1 MVVRP
6 SGRAPHQLR
15 AISLEPGFAKYAEGS
30 CMARFGD
37 THVLCTA
44 TVEEKV
50 PPFLRNT
57 GSGWI
62 TAEYGMLPR
71 STHTRTEREASRGRQ
86 TGRTQEIQ
94 RLIGRSLR
102 AVTNLK
108 ALGERQIR
116 IDCDVLQA
124 DGGTRTAAITGS
136 YVALTLALEGLLT
149 RQTLAASPLTDSV
162 AAVSCGIAG
171 GVPVLDLDYAE
182 DSAADADANFVLTGT
197 GGIVEVQATAEKT
210 VFAEPEF
217 MQLLLLARK
226 GIGELLAHQKKVL
239 GFA

>member
-1 MVVRP
+1 M
-6 SGRAPHQLR
+6 
-15 AISLEPGFAKYAEGS
+15 
-30 CMARFGD
+30 
-37 THVLCTA
+37 
-44 TVEEKV
+44 
-50 PPFLRNT
+50 
-57 GSGWI
+57 
-62 TAEYGMLPR
+62 
-71 STHTRTEREASRGRQ
+71 
-86 TGRTQEIQ
+86 
-94 RLIGRSLR
+94 
-102 AVTNLK
+102 TNLK

>member
-1 MVVRP
+1 MPRP
-6 SGRAPHQLR
+6 SGRAPDEMR
-15 AISLEPGFAKYAEGS
+15 RIVLEPGVAKYAEGS
-30 CMARFGD
+30 CLARFGD

-71 STHTRTEREASRGRQ
+71 STHTRTDREASRGRQ

-136 YVALTLALEGLLT
+136 YVALSVALQGMIA
-149 RQTLAASPLTDSV
+149 RQTLAASPLTDAV
-162 AAVSCGIAG
+162 AAVSCGIAQ
-171 GVPVLDLDYAE
+171 GVPVLDIDYAE

-217 MQLLLLARK
+217 MQLLALARK
-226 GIGELLAHQKKVL
+226 GIGELLLLQKRAL
-239 GFA
+239 GLA